1 MSAAPVYP
9 RSPRPTRTN
18 SSTQTRRTR
27 KATQANSALSQFAT
41 SCVVFTA
48 VAVVTF
54 GFSTLLGHSMKEGA
68 RRTAIRSQERAK
80 IARADVSRIRGR
92 FERLTTMRAV
102 DEWSKF
108 NGYESGYQ
116 FVKAPTAKPVVP
128 SKPVVAA
135 RHPKNVQIDVL
146 VAKVNDA
153 QIR

>member
-9 RSPRPTRTN
+9 RSPKPTRKN
-18 SSTQTRRTR
+18 VAPQTRRSR
-27 KATQANSALSQFAT
+27 KATQKNSVLNQIATMSAL
-41 SCVVFTA
+41 FTA

-92 FERLTTMRAV
+92 YERLTTMRAV

-116 FVKAPTAKPVVP
+116 FSKTPTAKPVVP
-128 SKPVVAA
+128 SKPVVVA
-135 RHPKNVQIDVL
+135 RQSKNVQIDVL
-146 VAKVNDA
+146 VAKVNDV